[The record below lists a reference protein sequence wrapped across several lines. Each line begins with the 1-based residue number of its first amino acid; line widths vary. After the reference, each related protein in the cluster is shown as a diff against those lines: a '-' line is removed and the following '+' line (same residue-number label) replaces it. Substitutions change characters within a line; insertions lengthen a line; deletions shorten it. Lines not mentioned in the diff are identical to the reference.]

1 MCVCVC
7 VCVLVCLSHDSSIAA
22 TMEASV
28 SQPPVRQRRANR
40 HKKHVWRKILAL
52 VLAGMGF
59 GFLVGLLVVMQI
71 GSFYDK
77 AGSILSL
84 CCWLA
89 LGSGMIVGII
99 ACFLVVWAM
108 CSRGH
113 RRSKRSKYGRILYIV
128 AACIF
133 GVISAS
139 YLILEGTVLEW
150 EASSTV
156 CAWLGTICFVFA
168 GYLAVDPHDS
178 DQMRREKMKKQ
189 LYLSKMKRREQRR
202 QKHTAKDN
210 VLSLSINHSLE
221 ERHDRHRQQYSPT
234 VSCEEE
240 DEDDSDLDGQEGLL
254 GEIPLSAGVAR
265 SGYGTRTH
273 SAFLVPT
280 IRQVGVSPGRVTGSW
295 IASHQQPQIPY
306 SEEEEEDEE
315 ERVENEEGDLEDEE
329 AAQDHPRRG
338 RGEGSIGRTP
348 EPRLSHEAEEQL
360 SEIQKLEAQRQRH
373 LRLALQ
379 NEQEIER
386 RIQENLSQRG
396 SRTSSPISVV
406 TSSPKASPRKETVS
420 LPLHEGPSLSPATT
434 SRSPRQAAPP
444 SPTPAADAA
453 ETGPGDDSSQQP

>member
-1 MCVCVC
+1 
-7 VCVLVCLSHDSSIAA
+7 
-22 TMEASV
+22 
-28 SQPPVRQRRANR
+28 
-40 HKKHVWRKILAL
+40 
-52 VLAGMGF
+52 
-59 GFLVGLLVVMQI
+59 
-71 GSFYDK
+71 
-77 AGSILSL
+77 
-84 CCWLA
+84 
-89 LGSGMIVGII
+89 
-99 ACFLVVWAM
+99 
-108 CSRGH
+108 
-113 RRSKRSKYGRILYIV
+113 
-128 AACIF
+128 
-133 GVISAS
+133 
-139 YLILEGTVLEW
+139 
-150 EASSTV
+150 
-156 CAWLGTICFVFA
+156 
-168 GYLAVDPHDS
+168 
-178 DQMRREKMKKQ
+178 MRREKMKKQ

-348 EPRLSHEAEEQL
+348 GKKVAQPACVFFFVVMDPSWDGGVWANVSDPACGMGKPSHGICVAILPCRAEA
-360 SEIQKLEAQRQRH
+360 
-373 LRLALQ
+373 
-379 NEQEIER
+379 
-386 RIQENLSQRG
+386 
-396 SRTSSPISVV
+396 V
-406 TSSPKASPRKETVS
+406 T
-420 LPLHEGPSLSPATT
+420 
-434 SRSPRQAAPP
+434 
-444 SPTPAADAA
+444 
-453 ETGPGDDSSQQP
+453 